1 MTALPG
7 RPAGQAAPRSPRV
20 TPGVRRLL
28 ATAAVIAT
36 ALSSA
41 GCSRGS
47 AAAANDNSPCV
58 THQVEGQGAL
68 CNGTGHLVSV
78 IVRNFGIVLP
88 KVIPTGKVTFV
99 VRGDGPTLHEFNVAK
114 STRDPKKL
122 ALASD
127 DTVADTVNMSGFTFI
142 AQVEGIDVGTTK
154 TLTTNITAGHY
165 VFYCNMDGHYMA
177 GMSAQAVAQ

>member
-1 MTALPG
+1 MTAPTDRPG
-7 RPAGQAAPRSPRV
+7 GQAALRSPRV
-20 TPGVRRLL
+20 TRGVGRLL
-28 ATAAVIAT
+28 ASVAVIAT
-36 ALSSA
+36 TLSSA
-41 GCSRGS
+41 GCSHG
-47 AAAANDNSPCV
+47 AAAAADNAPCV

-68 CNGTGHLVSV
+68 CTGTGHLVNV

-99 VRGDGPTLHEFNVAK
+99 VRGVGPTLHEFNVAK

-122 ALASD
+122 ELAGD
-127 DTVADTVNMSGFTFI
+127 DTVADTVPMSGFTFI
-142 AQVEGIDVGTTK
+142 AQVEGIDVGMTK

-177 GMSAQAVAQ
+177 GMSAQAVAE